1 MSLDAIIELS
11 HEFGSN
17 PDWVLGGGG
26 NTSYKEDGKLYI
38 KASGVALGDIDADG
52 FVRMD
57 ADRLDRIWD
66 KVYPSNPED
75 REAQVLAD
83 LMAARSTGEEH
94 KRPSV
99 ETLMHAL
106 FPQTFIVHSH
116 PALANA
122 VTCAAEGRAYG
133 EKIFGEEMMWIES
146 VNPGFILAHRM
157 REETEAYREKH
168 GRYPEIV
175 LMENHGLVICATTAE
190 EIRRKHEEV
199 RQKLLDW
206 TETAP
211 AFKPVQSDK
220 VVVHTYLEAVRAA
233 THEKDV
239 VFSASD
245 TVLEFLS
252 DREHFAPLEIAYTPD
267 HMIYSGERP
276 LYIEKAA
283 SSASSETDASV
294 SERLTEEVSEY
305 RRKFNA
311 DPKIVA
317 VSGLGFFAA
326 EMNEK
331 MTDLAKKFFLDEMKI
346 AKYAEPFGGIKPL
359 PEAQRNFIAN
369 WEVERYRR
377 KVSESNG

>member
-11 HEFGSN
+11 REFGSN

-26 NTSYKEDGKLYI
+26 NTSYKEDDKLYV

-57 ADRLDRIWD
+57 MTRLNRIWE

-116 PALANA
+116 PAVANA
-122 VTCAAEGRAYG
+122 VTCAVEGPSYG
-133 EKIFGEEMMWIES
+133 EKIFGDEMMWIES
-146 VNPGFILAHRM
+146 VNPGFILAHRI

-175 LMENHGLVICATTAE
+175 LMENHGLVVCAETPG
-190 EIRRKHEEV
+190 EIRRKHKEI
-199 RQKLLDW
+199 RRKLLEW
-206 TETAP
+206 TGTAAAFRP
-211 AFKPVQSDK
+211 ADSDEK
-220 VVVHTYLEAVRAA
+220 MVSRYLDAVREA

-239 VFSASD
+239 VFNVSD
-245 TVLEFLS
+245 TVLEFCA

-267 HMIYSGERP
+267 HMIYSGEGP
-276 LYIEKAA
+276 LFIEA
-283 SSASSETDASV
+283 SAVPADRDSSVTEY
-294 SERLTEEVSEY
+294 LTEEVSEY

-311 DPKIVA
+311 DPKIIA

-331 MTDLAKKFFLDEMKI
+331 MTALAENFFLDEMKI
-346 AKYAEPFGGIKPL
+346 AKYAEPFGGVKPL
-359 PEAQRNFIAN
+359 PEAQRLFIAN